1 MRKLIILTLS
11 LLIFTSCSDDFLD
24 TVPESTIND
33 DQLATS
39 AASYA
44 AIINGVYSA
53 LRSYGLSV
61 AGNHEDYGHKSILAA
76 TDMMSNDMLMTKSS
90 WYGSFYNYLGR
101 QQTNSRSKLAWTI
114 YYPQIK
120 TVNVVLNAV
129 PAEMATDNDFKKV
142 RGQALALRGYFYFML
157 ARIYGPTYLGNENE
171 LSVPIYTTVTL
182 EGAPR
187 ATVKEVYTLIES
199 DLLESVE
206 LLEGIPGTG
215 TNAVNESVAK
225 AFLADIYLE
234 MGNYEDAATLAHEA
248 RENYPL
254 LTKSVWLNG
263 FYDLTLNADTMWG
276 ATITSAQS
284 SFVASFFSHFDNTN
298 ADGYAG
304 GLEIYKNIDKNL
316 YNSISDTDYRKTA
329 FVAPG
334 GSTVYP
340 SLPEYA
346 NIKFRDPTVDAGDY
360 IYLRSAAM
368 YYIEAEALAKSGN
381 EPGARQVL
389 YDITITRD
397 PSYVLSTNSGTALI
411 DEIILQ
417 KRIELWGEGYAWF
430 DMKRLKVPL
439 TRDYPGS
446 NHPAFGKFNIPVG
459 DNRFIFQVPQAEIDA
474 NPLIDQSP
482 L

>member
-1 MRKLIILTLS
+1 MKKILVITLS
-11 LLIFTSCSDDFLD
+11 LLIFTSCEDDFLD
-24 TVPESTIND
+24 TQPESTLND
-33 DQLATS
+33 EQLATS
-39 AASYA
+39 ATASES
-44 AIINGVYSA
+44 IIAGIYSA

-90 WYGSFYNYLGR
+90 WYSSFYNYLGR
-101 QQTNSRSKLAWTI
+101 QQTNSRSRLAWSI

-120 TVNVVLNAV
+120 TTNVVIAAI
-129 PAEMATDNDFKKV
+129 PAGTTDSKLKSL

-157 ARIYGPTYLGNENE
+157 ARMYGPTYIGNETK
-171 LSVPIYTTVTL
+171 LCVPLYTEVSL
-182 EGAPR
+182 EGKAKS
-187 ATVKEVYTLIES
+187 TVSAVYTVIENDLIEAI
-199 DLLESVE
+199 DLLDGFTRANNDG
-206 LLEGIPGTG
+206 LDQ
-215 TNAVNESVAK
+215 SVAQ
-225 AFLADIYLE
+225 AFLADVYLE
-234 MGNYEDAATLAHEA
+234 MGKYDVSASLAHAA
-248 RENYPL
+248 RANYTL
-254 LTKSVWLNG
+254 LTEAQWNTG
-263 FYDLTLNADTMWG
+263 FYELNSNETMWG

-284 SFVASFFSHFDNTN
+284 TFVASFFSHFDNTN
-298 ADGYAG
+298 EAGYAG
-304 GLEIYKNIDKNL
+304 GLQIYKNIDINL
-316 YNSISDTDYRKTA
+316 YNSISNTDYRKKA

-334 GSTVYP
+334 GNATYSA
-340 SLPEYA
+340 LPEYA
-346 NIKFRDPTVDAGDY
+346 NIKFKDPTIDSGDY

-368 YYIEAEALAKSGN
+368 YYIEAEALARSGN
-381 EPGARQVL
+381 EPAARQVL

-397 PSYVLSTNSGTALI
+397 PSCVLSTNSGTALI

-446 NHPAFGKFNIPVG
+446 NHATFGKFNIPAG

-474 NPLIDQSP
+474 NPLIEQSP

>member
-1 MRKLIILTLS
+1 MRKLITLTLA
-11 LLIFTSCSDDFLD
+11 LFIFAGCADDFLD

-33 DQLATS
+33 EQLATS
-39 AASYA
+39 SSSYA

-53 LRSYGLSV
+53 LRSYGLSIS
-61 AGNHEDYGHKSILAA
+61 GNHEDYGHKSILAA

-120 TVNVVLNAV
+120 TLNVVLTAV
-129 PAEMATDNDFKKV
+129 PPELATDSGFKGV
-142 RGQALALRGYFYFML
+142 RGEALALRGYFYFML
-157 ARIYGPTYLGNENE
+157 ARIYGPTYVGHGDE

-187 ATVKEVYTLIES
+187 ATVNEVYTLIEK
-199 DLLESVE
+199 DLLESIA
-206 LLEGIPGTG
+206 LLQGIAGSG
-215 TNAVNESVAK
+215 NNAVNQNVAK
-225 AFLADIYLE
+225 AFLADVYLE
-234 MGNYEDAATLAHEA
+234 MGKYEEAANLAHQA
-248 RENYPL
+248 KQSYPL
-254 LTKSVWLNG
+254 LLKTEWLNG
-263 FYDLTLNADTMWG
+263 FYDLTLNKDTMWG

-298 ADGYAG
+298 GDGYAG

-316 YNSISDTDYRKTA
+316 YNSIPDTDYRKTA
-329 FVAPG
+329 FVSPDG
-334 GSTVYP
+334 NEDYP
-340 SLPEYA
+340 DLPAYA

-360 IYLRSAAM
+360 IYLRAAAM

-389 YDITITRD
+389 YDITKTRD
-397 PSYVLSTNSGTALI
+397 TSYVISTKSGPPLI

-430 DMKRLKVPL
+430 DMKRLGVPL

-446 NHPAFGKFNIPVG
+446 NHATFGKFNIPVG

>member
-1 MRKLIILTLS
+1 MKKLIILTLS
-11 LLIFTSCSDDFLD
+11 LLLLSSCEDDFLD
-24 TVPESTIND
+24 TTPESTIND
-33 DQLATS
+33 EQLATS
-39 AASYA
+39 AAANA

-90 WYGSFYNYLGR
+90 WYASFYNYLGR
-101 QQTNSRSKLAWTI
+101 QQTNSRSRLAWSI

-120 TVNVVLNAV
+120 TLNVVLTAV
-129 PAEMATDNDFKKV
+129 PAEAAITDDLKKI
-142 RGQALALRGYFYFML
+142 RGEALALRGYFYFML
-157 ARIYGPTYLGNENE
+157 ARIYGPTYIGHEDD
-171 LSVPIYTTVTL
+171 LSVPLYTVVTL
-182 EGAPR
+182 DGAPR
-187 ATVKEVYTLIES
+187 ATVTEVYTVIEN
-199 DLLESVE
+199 DLLESIE
-206 LLEGIPGTG
+206 LLQDIPAGGTG
-215 TNAVNESVAK
+215 AVNQSVAK
-225 AFLADIYLE
+225 AFLADVYLE
-234 MGNYEDAATLAHEA
+234 MGKYPEAAPLAHEA
-248 RENYPL
+248 RQNYPL
-254 LTKSVWLNG
+254 LSQSEWLNG
-263 FYDLTLNADTMWG
+263 FYDLTLNKDTMWG

-298 ADGYAG
+298 EAGYAG
-304 GLEIYKNIDKNL
+304 GLQVYKNIDKNL
-316 YNSISDTDYRKTA
+316 YNSISNTDYRKTA

-334 GSTVYP
+334 GSATYP
-340 SLPEYA
+340 TLPEYA
-346 NIKFRDPTVDAGDY
+346 NLKFRDPTVDSGDY
-360 IYLRSAAM
+360 VYLRSAAM
-368 YYIEAEALAKSGN
+368 YYIEAEAYARSSN
-381 EPGARQVL
+381 EPLARQVL

-397 PSYVLSTNSGTALI
+397 PSYVLSTNSGAALI
-411 DEIILQ
+411 NEIILQ

-430 DMKRLKVPL
+430 DMKRLGIAL

>member
-1 MRKLIILTLS
+1 M
-11 LLIFTSCSDDFLD
+11 IFTSCEDDFLD
-24 TVPESTIND
+24 TQPESTLND
-33 DQLATS
+33 EQLATS
-39 AASYA
+39 ATASES
-44 AIINGVYSA
+44 IIAGIYSA

-61 AGNHEDYGHKSILAA
+61 AGSHEDYGHKSILAA

-90 WYGSFYNYLGR
+90 WYSSFYNYLGR
-101 QQTNSRSKLAWTI
+101 QQTNSRSRLAWSI

-120 TVNVVLNAV
+120 TTNVVIAAI
-129 PAEMATDNDFKKV
+129 PAGTTDSKLKSL

-157 ARIYGPTYLGNENE
+157 ARMYGPTYIGNETK
-171 LSVPIYTTVTL
+171 LCVPLYTEVSFEGKAKSTVS
-182 EGAPR
+182 A
-187 ATVKEVYTLIES
+187 VYTVIEN
-199 DLLESVE
+199 DLLEAID
-206 LLEGIPGTG
+206 LLDGFTRANNDGLDQ
-215 TNAVNESVAK
+215 SVAQ
-225 AFLADIYLE
+225 AFLADVYLE
-234 MGNYEDAATLAHEA
+234 MGKYDASATLAHAA
-248 RENYPL
+248 RANYTL
-254 LTKSVWLNG
+254 LTEAQWNTG
-263 FYDLTLNADTMWG
+263 FYELNSNETMWG

-284 SFVASFFSHFDNTN
+284 TFVASFFSHFDNTN
-298 ADGYAG
+298 EAGYAG
-304 GLEIYKNIDKNL
+304 GLQIYKNIDMNL
-316 YNSISDTDYRKTA
+316 YNSISNTDYRKKA

-334 GSTVYP
+334 GNATYP
-340 SLPEYA
+340 ALPEYA

-360 IYLRSAAM
+360 IYLRAAAM
-368 YYIEAEALAKSGN
+368 YYIEAEALARSGN

-430 DMKRLKVPL
+430 DMKRLRVPL

-446 NHPAFGKFNIPVG
+446 NHATFGKFNIPAG

-474 NPLIDQSP
+474 NPLIEQSP

>member
-1 MRKLIILTLS
+1 MKKILILTLS
-11 LLIFTSCSDDFLD
+11 LLILTSCEKEFLD

-39 AASYA
+39 AAANA

-53 LRSYGLSV
+53 LRSYGLSI

-76 TDMMSNDMLMTKSS
+76 TDIMSNDMLMTKSS
-90 WYGSFYNYLGR
+90 WYGSFYNYLAR
-101 QQTNSRSKLAWTI
+101 QQTNSRSRLAWSI

-120 TVNVVLNAV
+120 TVNVVLTAV
-129 PAEMATDNDFKKV
+129 PADAAINDDLKKI
-142 RGQALALRGYFYFML
+142 RGEALALRGYFYFML
-157 ARIYGPTYLGNENE
+157 ARMYGPTYIGNEDK
-171 LSVPIYTTVTL
+171 LSVPLYTTVTL

-187 ATVKEVYTLIES
+187 ATVKEVYAVIEH
-199 DLLESVE
+199 DLLESIQ
-206 LLEGIPGTG
+206 LLEGIPNAGTA
-215 TNAVNESVAK
+215 AVNQSVAK
-225 AFLADIYLE
+225 AFLADVYLE
-234 MGNYEDAATLAHEA
+234 MGKYGEAAPLAHEA
-248 RENYPL
+248 RQDYPL
-254 LTKSVWLNG
+254 LSQNVWLNG
-263 FYDLTLNADTMWG
+263 FYDISLNQDTMWG

-298 ADGYAG
+298 DSGYAG
-304 GLEIYKNIDKNL
+304 GLQVYKNIDKNL
-316 YNSISDTDYRKTA
+316 YNSISNTDFRKTA

-334 GSTVYP
+334 GNATYP
-340 SLPEYA
+340 TLPEYA

-368 YYIEAEALAKSGN
+368 YYIEAESLARSGS
-381 EPGARQVL
+381 EPAARQAL

-397 PSYVLSTNSGTALI
+397 PAYVLSTNSGAALI
-411 DEIILQ
+411 NEIILQ

-430 DMKRLKVPL
+430 DMKRLGIAL

-446 NHPAFGKFNIPVG
+446 NHPAFGKLNIPVG

-474 NPLIDQSP
+474 NPLIIQSP